1 MAPEFMRARRPHRR
15 AARFAPA
22 VACVLLFIIMTTCAR
37 EVAAVD
43 VMGAALAEEEESD
56 AALLAVADSLPPSPL
71 ATNAATTTAAKERP
85 LPKINARQ
93 QVALDAVNK
102 QSDHLADV
110 LLKHAEEKQ
119 EEKGSVDEDEEPDTP
134 HRDNENTLLQD
145 KLDTERPM
153 LGLELSPTQ
162 LEAIGLMTSP
172 PLDVE
177 KEEGDM
183 KKEQAKPKDDINATN
198 TGKEAPLKDVE
209 DKSII
214 PNALTST
221 SEDEKED
228 VTAAAAANVSIDHV
242 EAHLHIL
249 QQLELSVAQ
258 SIEEMNAKV
267 NSRYAKP
274 SGESMRIS
282 QELQVLKVNLFVLFI
297 LLH

>member
-1 MAPEFMRARRPHRR
+1 MASEFMRARRPNRR
-15 AARFAPA
+15 AARFVTAI
-22 VACVLLFIIMTTCAR
+22 ACVLLFIIMTTCAR
-37 EVAAVD
+37 DVAAVD
-43 VMGAALAEEEESD
+43 VMGAALAEEKEGD
-56 AALLAVADSLPPSPL
+56 AALLAVADSFPPSPL
-71 ATNAATTTAAKERP
+71 ATNAAAAKERP

-93 QVALDAVNK
+93 QAALDAINK

-119 EEKGSVDEDEEPDTP
+119 KEKGGVDEDEGPDAP
-134 HRDNENTLLQD
+134 HRDNENALLQD
-145 KLDTERPM
+145 KLDTERPT
-153 LGLELSPTQ
+153 LGIELSPAQ
-162 LEAIGLMTSP
+162 LEAIGLTTNP

-177 KEEGDM
+177 KEEGNM

-198 TGKEAPLKDVE
+198 TGKEAPLKKDVE

-221 SEDEKED
+221 AEDEKED
-228 VTAAAAANVSIDHV
+228 LAAAAAANVSIDHV

-282 QELQVLKVNLFVLFI
+282 QELQVLKVSLFVSFI